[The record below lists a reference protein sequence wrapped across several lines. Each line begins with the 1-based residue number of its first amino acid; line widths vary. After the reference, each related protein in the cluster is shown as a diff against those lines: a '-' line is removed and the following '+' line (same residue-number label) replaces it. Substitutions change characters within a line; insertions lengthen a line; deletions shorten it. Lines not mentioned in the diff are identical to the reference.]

1 MAKNWILVLLI
12 PLVSSCG
19 FINFPQSG
27 GQPQQQPNRN
37 QMPAEGNDFGHIT
50 DKGTSIERVELTDQ
64 YTIVYMHYENR
75 NRMQRDRTGK
85 VIYTGQERIGFH
97 PTSQLYAL
105 GGSRTFQ
112 FVRAE
117 GIPYHP
123 KYTDT
128 RPGDEADFV
137 IYYERLDPGIEHFD
151 LFECNDSDQY
161 VCWNFYDVKVRNP
174 APTPP
179 PSRPRAPEPGTK
191 PVPQTKPQKTPVP
204 AKPAPVP
211 VVTDVLVR
219 GIVSDVKTRKP
230 VSATLN
236 FLYSL
241 NKKVIDS
248 LQSFPQNGEYRMKLT
263 PGYVYQITASAKG
276 YLVQTEIVDLTKT
289 TGLQQVTKNIELRAL
304 AVGDKVT
311 LKNIYF
317 EATKSDL
324 LKASFA
330 ELDNLVTLMTDN
342 PTMEIRLEGHTDVIG
357 DHAANLKLSEDRV
370 AEVRRYLVRKGI
382 EAERIQAT
390 GYGDTR
396 PLVAKGTDEQRK
408 VNRRVEFAILQ
419 L

>member
-1 MAKNWILVLLI
+1 MKKWISLLLV

-27 GQPQQQPNRN
+27 GLPRQPQSDRTQDSYPS
-37 QMPAEGNDFGHIT
+37 EGNNFGPVSE
-50 DKGTSIERVELTDQ
+50 KGTSIERVELTDQ
-64 YTIVYMHYENR
+64 YTIVYMQYENR
-75 NRMQRDRTGK
+75 NRVRRDRDGR
-85 VIYTGQERIGFH
+85 VIYTGQEQIGFH

-123 KYTDT
+123 KFNVTQ
-128 RPGDEADFV
+128 PGNRASFV
-137 IYYERLDPGIEHFD
+137 VYYERLDPGIERFD

-179 PSRPRAPEPGTK
+179 RPHTPESTPK
-191 PVPQTKPQKTPVP
+191 SIPQSMPEKTPVP

-211 VVTDVLVR
+211 VVTDVMVR
-219 GIVSDVKTRKP
+219 GIVMDAKTRKP

-241 NKKVIDS
+241 NKKIIDS

-263 PGYVYQITASAKG
+263 PGYVYQITASARG
-276 YLVQTEIVDLTKT
+276 YLVQTETVDLTKT
-289 TGLQQVTKNIELRAL
+289 TGTQQITRNIELRAL

-357 DHAANLKLSEDRV
+357 DHAANLQLSKDRV
-370 AEVRRYLVRKGI
+370 AEVRKYLVRKGI
-382 EAERIQAT
+382 EAGRIQAT